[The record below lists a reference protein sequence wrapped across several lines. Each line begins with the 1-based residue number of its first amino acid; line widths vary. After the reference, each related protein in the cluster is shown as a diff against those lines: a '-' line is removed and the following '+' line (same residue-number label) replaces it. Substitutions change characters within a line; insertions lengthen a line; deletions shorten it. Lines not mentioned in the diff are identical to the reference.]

1 MNLYECQLVVIIDS
15 AVPGGSHRAQTYT
28 ADLPVFAGAPVTV
41 APQMFPLEIPKLA
54 GSMKRLPFDDG
65 ES

>member
-15 AVPGGSHRAQTYT
+15 AALSRQAQTYIS
-28 ADLPVFAGAPVTV
+28 DLLIFAGAPVTV
-41 APQMFPLEIPKLA
+41 ALQMFPLERPKLA

>member
-15 AVPGGSHRAQTYT
+15 AALSRQAQTYIS
-28 ADLPVFAGAPVTV
+28 DLPAFAGAPVTA
-41 APQMFPLEIPKLA
+41 APQRFPLEIPKLA